1 MSVSTLSQNMKYFW
15 IYKSSEIKNYVCKYL
30 EMTAEDEDTAADP
43 SDLPSP
49 PRLVV
54 GRLFNI
60 EMLLDQVVK

>member
-1 MSVSTLSQNMKYFW
+1 
-15 IYKSSEIKNYVCKYL
+15 
-30 EMTAEDEDTAADP
+30 MTAEDEDTAADP

-60 EMLLDQVVK
+60 EMLLDQVVKSGCNNLVGSVDLDSILLRV